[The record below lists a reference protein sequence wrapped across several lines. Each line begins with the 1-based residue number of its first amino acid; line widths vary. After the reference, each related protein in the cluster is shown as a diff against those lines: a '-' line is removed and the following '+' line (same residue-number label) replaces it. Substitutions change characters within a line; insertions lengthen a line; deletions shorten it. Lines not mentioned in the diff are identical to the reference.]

1 MSDITWSAAQNPRW
15 LNSANTLMDLDVNFD
30 HVEYETWSP
39 CTLVASGDLP
49 HIHDL
54 FARAV
59 AGEFGAV
66 QDYVRPDDLSGS
78 DGMTALRTRRD
89 ELLAE
94 TDHWALQDT
103 PAMTTEQINYRQA
116 LRDLPANSP
125 NATLR
130 FNDTDLD
137 WTDWVN
143 VTWPVKP

>member
-1 MSDITWSAAQNPRW
+1 MDNITWSAARNPRW
-15 LNSANTLMDLDVNFD
+15 IDAQSTLLDLEVDFD
-30 HVEYETWSP
+30 HITDETWSP
-39 CTLVASGDLP
+39 CTVVASGDLP
-49 HIHDL
+49 YIHDL

-66 QDYVRPDDLSGS
+66 QDYVQPDEWSGDIVMS
-78 DGMTALRTRRD
+78 ELRKRRD
-89 ELLAE
+89 QLLVE
-94 TDHWALQDT
+94 TDHWGLQDT

-125 NATLR
+125 DATLR
-130 FNDTDLD
+130 FSETDLD